1 MTQTPEQIAA
11 VAKEMQ
17 QTADA
22 QRYFTKCQ
30 RLPPSVV
37 VGPFGHC
44 PGRES
49 TVVAANHGHAIRTI
63 LENRN
68 D

>member
-11 VAKEMQ
+11 LAKEMQ
-17 QTADA
+17 QTAAA

-37 VGPFGHC
+37 VGPYGHC
-44 PGRES
+44 LGRES
-49 TVVAANHGHAIRTI
+49 AVVATNHGHAIRTI
-63 LENRN
+63 LEKNN
-68 D
+68 G